1 MPGTWATTTLFNN
14 DSFGTTVGAQQVNRN
29 LPTSNFIGEI
39 TVKLHVVGTNTSTI
53 ALDFIRLNAAG
64 NSTIVSCEG
73 GQYRGYFK
81 YQAGSQTPG
90 AAVAATDQVWLLT
103 LRFGRGPH
111 DERVIL
117 PAKLYKQLQL
127 SLQVT
132 TTVAGITALGITIT
146 ADEYYSNDDPREKF
160 VKTFTLVQ
168 TVASAA
174 NQRGSV
180 QLNRGRFL
188 KAVYVHFDDP
198 DNVGANGPVYGGTVA
213 LTEPIRVRINNGAE
227 TPFEEAAD
235 MAKVKN
241 QHTYKFD
248 DADAPDGELTN
259 AAAFA
264 GTEEM
269 VCYDFDVDDSLEHA
283 VNTAAVNDIAVTW
296 VGASSGT
303 SGDIHVLAEEV
314 FPVVF

>member
-1 MPGTWATTTLFNN
+1 MTGTWATTTYFNN
-14 DSFGTTVGAQQVNRN
+14 DTFGTSVGAQQVNRN

-39 TVKLHVVGTNTSTI
+39 TVKLHVVGTDTSTI
-53 ALDFIRLNAAG
+53 ALNFVRLNAAG
-64 NSTIVSCEG
+64 NSTLISAEG
-73 GQYRGYFK
+73 GQCRGYLK
-81 YQAGSQTPG
+81 YQCGSVTPG
-90 AAVAATDQVWLLT
+90 VAVSTTDQIWLLT

-111 DERVIL
+111 DEKVIL

-132 TTVAGITALGITIT
+132 TAVAGITALGITIT
-146 ADEYYSNDDPREKF
+146 GDEYYSNDDPREKF

-174 NQRGSV
+174 NQRGTI

-188 KAVYVHFDDP
+188 KAVYVHVDDP
-198 DNVGANGPVYGGTVA
+198 DNVSGNSPVYGGTAV
-213 LTEPIRVRINNGAE
+213 LTEPIRIRINNGAE
-227 TPFEEAAD
+227 TPFEEALD

-241 QHTYKFD
+241 QHTYRFSD
-248 DADAPDGELTN
+248 DDAPDTELTN

-269 VCYDFDVDDSLEHA
+269 VCFDFDVDDSLAHA
-283 VNTAAVNDIAVTW
+283 VNTAAVNDITVTW
-296 VGASSGT
+296 VGAASGT

>member
-1 MPGTWATTTLFNN
+1 MGGTWATTTIFNN

-29 LPTSNFIGEI
+29 LPTSNFIGEV

-53 ALDFIRLNAAG
+53 SLDFIRLNAAG
-64 NSTIVSCEG
+64 NSTIISCEG
-73 GQYRGYFK
+73 GQYRGYLK
-81 YQAGSQTPG
+81 YQCGSVTPG
-90 AAVAATDQVWLLT
+90 VAVAATDQVWLLT

-111 DERVIL
+111 DEKVIL

-132 TTVAGITALGITIT
+132 TAVAGVTALGITIT
-146 ADEYYSNDDPREKF
+146 ADEYYSNDDPRTKF

-168 TVASAA
+168 TTASAA
-174 NQRGSV
+174 SQRGTV

-188 KAVYVHFDDP
+188 KAVYVHVDDS
-198 DNVGANGPVYGGTVA
+198 DNVSGNSPIFGGTTA
-213 LTEPIRVRINNGAE
+213 LTEPLRVRINNGAE
-227 TPFEEAAD
+227 TPFEEALD

-241 QHTYKFD
+241 QHTYRFD
-248 DADAPDGELTN
+248 DADTPDSELTN

-269 VCYDFDVDDSLEHA
+269 VCFDFDVDDSLEHA
-283 VNTAAVNDIAVTW
+283 VNTAAVNDITVTW
-296 VGASSGT
+296 VGAASGT

-314 FPVVF
+314 YPVVF